1 MDCDITNQLDN
12 SEIQLVS
19 REITVWGT
27 IFKIVTSA
35 DPPQVEYMTNN
46 FHSYRGKKLRCLL
59 SCWKVHACLRNNVYL
74 LFYFIIVLC
83 WDWPQL
89 LKQCSHILSDI
100 YGCSSNKIIV
110 SQTPVYFHVQS
121 TCLTVAKVSNYM
133 EFYAVSL
140 TFWSIYSSDW

>member
-1 MDCDITNQLDN
+1 MGFN
-12 SEIQLVS
+12 SGFKGL
-19 REITVWGT
+19 TVWGK
-27 IFKIVTSA
+27 IFEIITSA

-46 FHSYRGKKLRCLL
+46 FHSYRKKNCAVSCHAERCVLVL
-59 SCWKVHACLRNNVYL
+59 ETNVYL

-100 YGCSSNKIIV
+100 YGYSSNKIIV

-121 TCLTVAKVSNYM
+121 TYLTVAKGSNYV
-133 EFYAVSL
+133 EFYALSL